1 LEAQNVFA
9 AGHVPDAVDAR
20 RQPRFKVTVDIIV
33 RSRTSGTMKGYT
45 VDISESGISAM
56 LKTEVPL
63 GEMLELD
70 FTLPFGP
77 VTIYATAR
85 QRNAFRYGFQFLE
98 LDVVNK
104 VIRSTC
110 RELASNNA
118 GILR

>member
-1 LEAQNVFA
+1 LEVQNQSVVSHF
-9 AGHVPDAVDAR
+9 PDAVDAR
-20 RQPRFKVTVDIIV
+20 RQPRFKVMVDITV
-33 RSRTSGTMKGYT
+33 HSRTSGSIKGYT

-56 LKTEVPL
+56 LKMEVPL

-98 LDVVNK
+98 LDAANK

-110 RELASNNA
+110 RELALNNA
-118 GILR
+118 GIR

>member
-9 AGHVPDAVDAR
+9 ASHVPDAVDAR

-45 VDISESGISAM
+45 ADISESGISAM

-77 VTIYATAR
+77 VIIYATAR
-85 QRNAFRYGFQFLE
+85 QRNVFRYGFQFLE

-110 RELASNNA
+110 RELALNNA
-118 GILR
+118 GIL